1 MSIINLVNV
10 TKIFD
15 NKFNKIEVLKSFNL
29 QVEKGELIAIT
40 GPSGSGKTTLLNIL
54 GLLDMQSKGEYYLNG
69 IKVSDMNDIELSRYR
84 NKIGFVA
91 QNPFML
97 DYCSVYDNIKIPLE
111 YNNMTKS
118 EKKKRIKEIL
128 NMLEIIDKFYKYPK
142 ELSQGEK
149 QCVAIA
155 RALINSP
162 EILLVDEPTCNMDS
176 NSGQKI
182 MDLFIEFNK
191 KGQTIIIVT
200 HDENIAKRCNR
211 IVEL

>member
-10 TKIFD
+10 TKTFENYFD
-15 NKFNKIEVLKSFNL
+15 KIEVLKSLNL

-54 GLLDMQSKGEYYLNG
+54 GLLDKPSEGEYYLNG
-69 IKVSDMNDIELSRYR
+69 TKVSDMNDLELSRYR

-111 YNNMTKS
+111 YNNMSKS
-118 EKKKRIKEIL
+118 EKKKRIKKTL
-128 NMLEIIDKFYKYPK
+128 NMLEIINKFHKYPK
-142 ELSQGEK
+142 ELSQGER

-155 RALINSP
+155 RALINNP
-162 EILLVDEPTCNMDS
+162 DILLVDEPTCNMDS
-176 NSGQKI
+176 NSGEKI

-191 KGQTIIIVT
+191 NGQTIIIVT
-200 HDENIAKRCNR
+200 HDEKIAKRCNR
-211 IVEL
+211 IVEF